1 MPFPSV
7 SIHSQVCDSVHK
19 RPKDL
24 QPVRH
29 GSQIGAN
36 CFLATMSLGKS
47 EFGLFESISVGGGNC
62 TLNEQ
67 QHVTVCLPNRFRN
80 RAALQKVLPRLIS
93 VQSSQ
98 FKLKV
103 CMTVAQVTLTSC
115 RLIRPKLH
123 CCQLSVQHQGGLTGV
138 LAPQLVLARNQ
149 NIPFTRGNRTGGQC
163 CASVIS
169 NQGYENVKGY
179 FTGGTWKDQFNY
191 RGQLKS

>member
-7 SIHSQVCDSVHK
+7 SIHSQVRDSVHK

-36 CFLATMSLGKS
+36 CFLATTSLGKS
-47 EFGLFESISVGGGNC
+47 ECSLFESISVGGGNC

-67 QHVTVCLPNRFRN
+67 QHVTVCPPNRFRN
-80 RAALQKVLPRLIS
+80 RAARQKVLPRLIS

-103 CMTVAQVTLTSC
+103 CVTVAQVTLTSC
-115 RLIRPKLH
+115 RLIHPKLPVI
-123 CCQLSVQHQGGLTGV
+123 CLTSRRFDRGA
-138 LAPQLVLARNQ
+138 APQLVLARNQ
-149 NIPFTRGNRTGGQC
+149 NIPFTRGDRSGGQC
-163 CASVIS
+163 CGAVIS
-169 NQGYENVKGY
+169 NQGCENVKGSQ
-179 FTGGTWKDQFNY
+179 GEHGKIS
-191 RGQLKS
+191 LIIVVS